1 MKYFLYALGIITWL
15 LGLIDIARLPPA
27 YTVFQELS
35 VLGTLLNGTLMVV
48 GAAIIGAID
57 GLKSKVSAVQVGA
70 SGPRQTGDPAIDAA
84 EASANTWASSELS
97 DNEKKRYDKPLKI
110 IAVAVVVFAVWAG
123 YSAYKNRGATT
134 PSAATSA
141 GPTSV
146 TGSPHID
153 SLIAKYDEAD
163 QACREGSQ
171 PACRQRDETAG
182 PDLNRV
188 GWCFGKRGQ
197 GDGERQ
203 WHLCTPQSRRF

>member
-1 MKYFLYALGIITWL
+1 MKYFLYALGIIFWL
-15 LGLIDIARLPPA
+15 LGLVSIVPTDA
-27 YTVFQELS
+27 TGNVFKELGA
-35 VLGTLLNGTLMVV
+35 LLLLLNGTLMVV
-48 GAAIIGAID
+48 GGAIIGAID

-70 SGPRQTGDPAIDAA
+70 SGPRQTGDLAIDAA
-84 EASANTWASSELS
+84 EASANTGASSELS

-110 IAVAVVVFAVWAG
+110 IAVAVVAFAVWAG

-134 PSAATSA
+134 TSAATSA

-146 TGSPHID
+146 TGSPYID

-188 GWCFGKRGQ
+188 GWCFGKKGQ